1 MVCDPV
7 SAGLFPQRTSEER
20 GSVLRIVMMMRRRA
34 EMGPPCGDPCGDA
47 MVDVSVSCGFDSS
60 VDGFECSGK
69 DERGMGEWEY

>member
-1 MVCDPV
+1 
-7 SAGLFPQRTSEER
+7 
-20 GSVLRIVMMMRRRA
+20 MMMRRRA